1 MARGHVGDER
11 LVRAGAQ
18 KQKVPWCARLGVH
31 RVPRGLQGVQQAGTV
46 FGAQRLLHLVHD
58 QHHIHPGF
66 GHQFRV
72 CLRQRG
78 TAGRAQVFNL
88 KAQGQAH
95 GPQVQPL
102 EALQQAR
109 AGGLHLL
116 QRGAH
121 GVQHQGGRALAAVGP
136 QVHIH
141 HECTARFQRGHQVLP
156 QEGGFAHAAYARQ
169 QHARAHVHVQGRR
182 LQQLLRHLLGIGSAV
197 KNVGGH
203 AYLFLSFTG

>member
-1 MARGHVGDER
+1 MARGHVSDER
-11 LVRAGAQ
+11 LVRARAQ
-18 KQKVPWCARLGVH
+18 KQKVPWRARLGVH
-31 RVPRGLQGVQQAGTV
+31 RVPRGLQGVQQAGAI

-116 QRGAH
+116 QCGAH
-121 GVQHQGGRALAAVGP
+121 SVQYQGRRALAAVGP
-136 QVHIH
+136 QVHVH
-141 HECTARFQRGHQVLP
+141 HQRTTRFQRWHQVLP
-156 QEGGFAHAAYARQ
+156 QEGGFAHTAYARQ
-169 QHARAHVHVQGRR
+169 QHARAHVHVQWRR

-203 AYLFLSFTG
+203 AYLFLSSTG